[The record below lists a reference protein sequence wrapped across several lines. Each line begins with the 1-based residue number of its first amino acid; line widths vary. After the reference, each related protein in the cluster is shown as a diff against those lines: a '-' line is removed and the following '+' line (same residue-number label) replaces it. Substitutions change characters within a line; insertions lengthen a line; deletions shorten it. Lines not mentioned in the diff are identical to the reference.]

1 MPDDRAPITCHH
13 CEWTG
18 IFFDLSL
25 EAFQDLAQYSCPECD
40 THLVLVSYAARPQSR
55 DEDHAPRRITAEP
68 SARGTVRMTNV
79 EGGANM
85 TPEEI
90 EIYGG
95 RSALDRGGQP
105 GADPSDRHD
114 AARLAVALGR
124 KRPHAASRRTAR

>member
-40 THLVLVSYAARPQSR
+40 THLVLVSYAPRPRSR
-55 DEDHAPRRITAEP
+55 DEDSAPRRITAEP

-79 EGGANM
+79 EGGADM
-85 TPEEI
+85 TPEEKARAAK
-90 EIYGG
+90 EIARRLLRGSG
-95 RSALDRGGQP
+95 RPENDES
-105 GADPSDRHD
+105 
-114 AARLAVALGR
+114 
-124 KRPHAASRRTAR
+124 T